1 MGIDRI
7 GKGAPPAPPTPGA
20 SAEKAGPAAKSGPSG
35 EVTKTFEVRPS
46 PTSTPTPST
55 GSVAPTAATAPSTP
69 LERLRAGE
77 IDLDRYLDLK
87 VDDATAHLQGLRAHE
102 MESLRT
108 LLREQLSSDP
118 GLVELVQQATGQIP
132 APKG

>member
-7 GKGAPPAPPTPGA
+7 GKGAPPAPPTPAA
-20 SAEKAGPAAKSGPSG
+20 SAEKAGPSAKSAG
-35 EVTKTFEVRPS
+35 EVAKTFEVRPS
-46 PTSTPTPST
+46 PTSTPAPST

-87 VDDATAHLQGLRAHE
+87 VDDATAHLRGLRAHE

-132 APKG
+132 VPKG